1 MERTV
6 SLIGYL
12 AVAYL
17 LGAFPTSVVL
27 GHMLWKTDVRQHG
40 SGNAGATNAWRVLGW
55 KAGLPVLLI
64 DVGKGAAAAGLLR
77 LLPLGPSP
85 VDSQTLGILCGV
97 VAVVGHVFPIYT
109 RFRGGKGVATA
120 AGMLIVAAP
129 IPVGLAAGGF
139 ALILF
144 TSGCVS
150 LGSILAA
157 WSLPI
162 LVLTLPAAW
171 LSGGRSPALIAL
183 VSALAVFITI
193 THRTNIV
200 RLVNG
205 TERVFERLQLW
216 RRLLPG
222 RADSHS

>member
-1 MERTV
+1 V